1 MRDNVNISYEK
12 FSNMTNQFE
21 EEISELEELFSDV
34 KAKTKVFAE
43 YWEGNDSDEVLP
55 NLEKVE
61 NEFEKINTHN
71 KEYFEY
77 LKRVLE
83 LYKNYDSSVS
93 KVANEG
99 DQSLDIN
106 VN

>member
-1 MRDNVNISYEK
+1 MGNNVNISYEK

-21 EEISELEELFSDV
+21 EEITELEALFSDI
-34 KAKTKVFAE
+34 KTKTKVFAE

-61 NEFEKINTHN
+61 SDFDNINTHD
-71 KEYFEY
+71 KEYLEY
-77 LKRVLE
+77 LQRVLE
-83 LYKNYDSSVS
+83 LYKNYDRSVS